1 MAQLVEL
8 HDVVLSTDHIEHIQ
22 NFQCNEEGVEEFL
35 KEHALRLQE
44 NNMTVTRLFFNV
56 SGELVGYFT
65 LFNDAVPRLGKQKIE
80 KEQWALPNSK
90 FFPAIRLHYI
100 GVDKRYTKQGIGHT
114 MLMTIFDICDEI
126 ARYSG
131 CVFIS
136 VEALVDAVGFYQHYD
151 FKIIGRH
158 DNDFHNMVFK
168 LEEIEDIDE
177 DYEEDYAEIQ
187 SISKLEEVK
196 KDAGEEAS

>member
-8 HDVVLSTDHIEHIQ
+8 RDEVLSTDHIEHIQ

-44 NNMTVTRLFFNV
+44 NNMTVTRLFFNA

-65 LFNDAVPRLGKQKIE
+65 LFNDAVPRIGKHKIE

-114 MLMTIFDICDEI
+114 MLMTVFAICEDI
-126 ARYSG
+126 AQYSG

-136 VEALVDAVGFYQHYD
+136 VEALIDAVGFYENYD

-158 DNDFHNMVFK
+158 DKAFHNMVFK

-177 DYEEDYAEIQ
+177 DYEADYEELQ
-187 SISKLEEVK
+187 SISKLEEVQN
-196 KDAGEEAS
+196 DAGEEAS